1 MEKLHVASFQII
13 GIEVRTTNQNSQAIN
28 DIGALWR
35 KFMQQGILE
44 KIPNKVN
51 STIYCLYTD
60 YEGDHLQP
68 YTTVIGCEVSTTDEV
83 PTGMVAKTINKGTYL
98 KSSVNGDLSKGLVG
112 NHWYQL
118 WETEID
124 RNYQSDYEVYD
135 HRALDPANAEVD
147 IYIGINS

>member
-1 MEKLHVASFQII
+1 MEKLDVASFQII

-28 DIGALWR
+28 DIGALWG
-35 KFMQQGILE
+35 KFMEQGILK

-60 YEGDHLQP
+60 YEGDHLLP
-68 YTTVIGCEVSTTDEV
+68 YTTVIGCEVSSIDEV
-83 PTGMVAKTINKGTYL
+83 PSGMVAKTIIEGAYL
-98 KSSVNGDLSKGLVG
+98 KSSAKGDLSKGLIG

-118 WETEID
+118 WDTEMD

-135 HRALDPANAEVD
+135 HRASDAANAEVD
-147 IYIGINS
+147 FYIGINS